1 MKKPNMPSRNSA
13 KRWATIDRY
22 ITDMAKTGI
31 KYFMLALLLLVG
43 TIARAQFQQEG
54 EKEKPPPL
62 TRILFVLDGSQS
74 MYGRWQSDIKMNIAQ
89 DLLSNL
95 LDSLKDVDNIQL
107 ALRVYGHQKTYPPQ
121 DCNDTRLVV
130 PFADDN
136 AMRIKNQLRYIKP
149 KGTTPIAF
157 ALEQSASDFPDCDAC
172 RNIIIL
178 ITDGLEEC
186 GGDPCAVSKALQ
198 ESGIVLKPFVIG
210 IGRDFR
216 EAFGCVGTY
225 FDASSEEQ
233 FGKAL
238 DLVISQ
244 ALNST
249 TAQVNLLDTY
259 DKPTET
265 NVNMT
270 FYDHVSGQVKYNFIQ
285 TLNSKG
291 LPDTLMIDPLV
302 TYDVVVHTLPPVR
315 VDSIRITPG
324 QHTIIPVS
332 TPQGQLRLKMEGT
345 GLSSRNLQ
353 AIVRRK
359 GSMETINVQ
368 HFGQTESYITG
379 DYSIE
384 ILSLPRIYIDDL
396 NIAQSTTT
404 TVEIPVPGIA
414 VIQKTAQGYGSLY
427 QENDDELVWVYNFR
441 ESPLQESL
449 ILQPGTYRV
458 VFRAKYSDR
467 AAYTV
472 ERTFR
477 VTSGKTTNVKVYQ

>member
-1 MKKPNMPSRNSA
+1 MIPSFVKYILPFLLIFTFSA
-13 KRWATIDRY
+13 IS
-22 ITDMAKTGI
+22 
-31 KYFMLALLLLVG
+31 
-43 TIARAQFQQEG
+43 AQNYQQE
-54 EKEKPPPL
+54 EEEKPQPL

-74 MYGRWQSDIKMNIAQ
+74 MYGRWQSDVKMNIAQ
-89 DLLSNL
+89 NLLSNL
-95 LDSLKDVDNIQL
+95 LDSLKDVQNIQL

-130 PFADDN
+130 AFADNN
-136 AMRIKNQLRYIKP
+136 ALRIKNQLRYIKP

-157 ALEQSASDFPDCDAC
+157 ALEQSAGDFPDCDDC

-186 GGDPCAVSKALQ
+186 GGDPCAVSADLQ
-198 ESGIVLKPFVIG
+198 KRGIALKPFVIG
-210 IGRDFR
+210 IGRNFR
-216 EAFGCVGTY
+216 EAFDCVGTY

-233 FGKAL
+233 FSKAL

-249 TAQVNLLDTY
+249 SAQVNLIDAY
-259 DKPTET
+259 SKPSET

-291 LPDTLMIDPLV
+291 LPDTLLIDPLV

-315 VDSIRITPG
+315 VDSIKITPG
-324 QHTIIPVS
+324 QHTIIPVN

-345 GLSSRNLQ
+345 TLSTRNLQ
-353 AIVRRK
+353 TIVRRK

-368 HFGQTESYITG
+368 QFGQTENYITG
-379 DYSIE
+379 DYNLE
-384 ILSLPRIYIDDL
+384 ILCLPRIYIDDI
-396 NIAQSTTT
+396 NIGQSSTT

-414 VIQKTAQGYGSLY
+414 VIQKSAQGYGSLY
-427 QENDDELVWVYNFR
+427 VERDDELEWVYNFR
-441 ESPLQESL
+441 ETPIQESL
-449 ILQPGTYRV
+449 ILQPGRYRV
-458 VFRAKYSDR
+458 VFRAKYSSR
-467 AAYTV
+467 AAFTI
-472 ERTFR
+472 EKRFR
-477 VTSGKTTNVKVYQ
+477 ITSGKTTNVKIYQ

>member
-1 MKKPNMPSRNSA
+1 MIAYSA
-13 KRWATIDRY
+13 ATVQ
-22 ITDMAKTGI
+22 
-31 KYFMLALLLLVG
+31 LN
-43 TIARAQFQQEG
+43 AQE

-89 DLLSNL
+89 NLLSNL
-95 LDSLKDVDNIQL
+95 LDSLKDVENIQL

-130 PFADDN
+130 PFADKN

-157 ALEQSASDFPDCDAC
+157 ALEQSAGDFPPCDNC

-186 GGDPCAVSKALQ
+186 GGDPCAVSRDLQ
-198 ESGIVLKPFVIG
+198 KRGIALKPFVIG
-210 IGRDFR
+210 IGRNFR
-216 EAFGCVGTY
+216 EAFDCVGTY
-225 FDASSEEQ
+225 FDASSEAQ
-233 FGKAL
+233 FSKAL

-249 TAQVNLLDTY
+249 TAQVNLLDAY
-259 DKPTET
+259 HKPTET

-291 LPDTLMIDPLV
+291 VPDTLLLDPLV

-315 VDSIRITPG
+315 IDSIKITPG
-324 QHTIIPVS
+324 QHTIIPLV
-332 TPQGQLRLKMEGT
+332 TPQGRLRLKMEGT
-345 GLSSRNLQ
+345 SLSSRNLQ
-353 AIVRRK
+353 AIVRQNGK
-359 GSMETINVQ
+359 METINVQ
-368 HFGQTESYITG
+368 QFGQTENYIIG
-379 DYSIE
+379 DYSLE
-384 ILSLPRIYIDDL
+384 ILCLPRIYIDEI
-396 NIAQSTTT
+396 NIAQSSTT

-414 VIQKTAQGYGSLY
+414 VIQKSAQGYGSLY
-427 QENDDELVWVYNFR
+427 AEQENELIWIYNFR
-441 ESPLQESL
+441 ENPVQESL
-449 ILQPGTYRV
+449 ILQPGHYRV
-458 VFRAKYSDR
+458 VFRAKYANR
-467 AAYTV
+467 AAFSI
-472 ERTFR
+472 EKSFR
-477 VTSGKTTNVKVYQ
+477 VISGKTTNVKIYQ

>member
-1 MKKPNMPSRNSA
+1 MILSIRIYLIAILVIMSLSSA
-13 KRWATIDRY
+13 KGQIY
-22 ITDMAKTGI
+22 
-31 KYFMLALLLLVG
+31 L
-43 TIARAQFQQEG
+43 QEE
-54 EKEKPPPL
+54 EKDSPL

-74 MYGRWQSDIKMNIAQ
+74 MYGRWQSDVKMNIAQ
-89 DLLSNL
+89 NLLSNL
-95 LDSLKDVDNIQL
+95 LDSLQDVENIQL

-121 DCNDTRLVV
+121 DCDDTRLVV
-130 PFADDN
+130 PFAENN

-149 KGTTPIAF
+149 KGTTPIAY
-157 ALEQSASDFPDCDAC
+157 ALEQSAGDFPECDDC

-186 GGDPCAVSKALQ
+186 GGDPCAVSADLQ
-198 ESGIVLKPFVIG
+198 RKGIALKPFVIG

-216 EAFGCVGTY
+216 EAFNCVGTY

-249 TAQVNLLDTY
+249 TAQVNLIDDY
-259 DKPTET
+259 NRPTEKD
-265 NVNMT
+265 VNMT

-291 LPDTLMIDPLV
+291 LPDTLLIDHLV

-315 VDSIRITPG
+315 VDSIKIVPG
-324 QHTIIPVS
+324 QHTIIPIS
-332 TPQGQLRLKMEGT
+332 TPQGSLRLKMEGT
-345 GLSSRNLQ
+345 SLSNRNLQ

-368 HFGQTESYITG
+368 QFGQTENYLIG
-379 DYSIE
+379 DYSLE
-384 ILSLPRIYIDDL
+384 VLSLPRIYVDEV
-396 NIAQSTTT
+396 NIAQSSTT

-427 QENDDELVWVYNFR
+427 AERDDELVWVYNFR
-441 ESPLQESL
+441 ERATQESL
-449 ILQPGTYRV
+449 ILQPGQYRV
-458 VFRAKYSDR
+458 VFRPRYARR
-467 AAYTV
+467 AMFTT
-472 ERTFR
+472 EKRFKI
-477 VTSGKTTNVKVYQ
+477 SPGKTTHVKIYK

>member
-1 MKKPNMPSRNSA
+1 MIPIQMIISCLRKTRLLFLIIAYSA
-13 KRWATIDRY
+13 T
-22 ITDMAKTGI
+22 TMQ
-31 KYFMLALLLLVG
+31 VN
-43 TIARAQFQQEG
+43 AQQ

-89 DLLSNL
+89 NLLSNL
-95 LDSLKDVDNIQL
+95 LDSLKDVENIQL
-107 ALRVYGHQKTYPPQ
+107 ALRVYGHQKAYPPQ

-130 PFADDN
+130 PFADNN

-157 ALEQSASDFPDCDAC
+157 ALEQAAGDFPDCDNC

-186 GGDPCAVSKALQ
+186 GGDPCAVSRDLQ
-198 ESGIVLKPFVIG
+198 KRGIALKPFVIG
-210 IGRDFR
+210 IGRNFR
-216 EAFGCVGTY
+216 EAFDCVGTY

-233 FGKAL
+233 FSKAL

-249 TAQVNLLDTY
+249 TAQVNLLDVY
-259 DKPTET
+259 NKPTET

-270 FYDHVSGQVKYNFIQ
+270 FYDHISGQVKYNFIQ

-291 LPDTLMIDPLV
+291 VPDTLLLDPLV

-315 VDSIRITPG
+315 VDSISITPG
-324 QHTIIPVS
+324 QHTIIPVV

-345 GLSSRNLQ
+345 SLSSRNLQ
-353 AIVRRK
+353 AIVRQK
-359 GSMETINVQ
+359 GKIETINVQ
-368 HFGQTESYITG
+368 QFGQTENYIVG
-379 DYSIE
+379 DYSLE
-384 ILSLPRIYIDDL
+384 ILCLPRIYIDEV
-396 NIAQSTTT
+396 NVAQSSTT

-414 VIQKTAQGYGSLY
+414 VIQKSAQGYGSLY
-427 QENDDELVWVYNFR
+427 AEQNNELIWIYNFR
-441 ESPLQESL
+441 ENPVQESL
-449 ILQPGTYRV
+449 ILQPGKYMV
-458 VFRAKYSDR
+458 VFRAKYANR
-467 AAYTV
+467 AAFSI
-472 ERTFR
+472 EKSFR
-477 VTSGKTTNVKVYQ
+477 VISGKTTNVKIYQ

>member
-1 MKKPNMPSRNSA
+1 MLISCLRNTLFLFLIIAYS
-13 KRWATIDRY
+13 ATI
-22 ITDMAKTGI
+22 
-31 KYFMLALLLLVG
+31 
-43 TIARAQFQQEG
+43 AQVSDQE

-74 MYGRWQSDIKMNIAQ
+74 MYGRWQSDMKMNIAQ
-89 DLLSNL
+89 NLLSNL
-95 LDSLKDVDNIQL
+95 LDSLKDVENIQL

-130 PFADDN
+130 PFADKN

-157 ALEQSASDFPDCDAC
+157 ALEQAAGDFPVCDNC

-186 GGDPCAVSKALQ
+186 GGDPCAVSRDLQ
-198 ESGIVLKPFVIG
+198 KRGIVLKPFVIG
-210 IGRDFR
+210 IGRNFR
-216 EAFGCVGTY
+216 EAFDCVGTY

-233 FGKAL
+233 FSKAL

-249 TAQVNLLDTY
+249 TAQVNLLDVY
-259 DKPTET
+259 NKPTET

-291 LPDTLMIDPLV
+291 VPDTLLVDPLV

-315 VDSIRITPG
+315 VDSIKITPG
-324 QHTIIPVS
+324 QHTIIPVV
-332 TPQGQLRLKMEGT
+332 TPQGRLRLKMEGT
-345 GLSSRNLQ
+345 SLSSRNLQ
-353 AIVRRK
+353 AIVRQNGK
-359 GSMETINVQ
+359 METINVQ
-368 HFGQTESYITG
+368 QFGQTENYIIG
-379 DYSIE
+379 DYSLE
-384 ILSLPRIYIDDL
+384 ILCLPRIYIDEI
-396 NIAQSTTT
+396 NVAQSSTT

-414 VIQKTAQGYGSLY
+414 VIQKSAQGYGSLY
-427 QENDDELVWVYNFR
+427 AEQENELIWIYNFR
-441 ESPLQESL
+441 ENPVQESL
-449 ILQPGTYRV
+449 ILQPGKYMV
-458 VFRAKYSDR
+458 VFRAKYANR
-467 AAYTV
+467 AAFSI
-472 ERTFR
+472 EKSFR
-477 VTSGKTTNVKVYQ
+477 VISGKTTNVKIYQ

>member
-1 MKKPNMPSRNSA
+1 MNISLS
-13 KRWATIDRY
+13 
-22 ITDMAKTGI
+22 
-31 KYFMLALLLLVG
+31 KYLLSLLLIFFFTSALGQVNPH
-43 TIARAQFQQEG
+43 Q

-74 MYGRWQSDIKMNIAQ
+74 MYGRWQSDVKMNIAQ

-95 LDSLKDVDNIQL
+95 LDSLKDVENIQL
-107 ALRVYGHQKTYPPQ
+107 ALRVYGHQKNYPPQ

-130 PFADDN
+130 PFADKN
-136 AMRIKNQLRYIKP
+136 ALRIKNQLRYIKP

-157 ALEQSASDFPDCDAC
+157 ALEQAGGDFPPCDDC

-186 GGDPCAVSKALQ
+186 DGDPCAVSKDLQ
-198 ESGIVLKPFVIG
+198 EGGIALKPFVIG
-210 IGRDFR
+210 IGRNFQ
-216 EAFGCVGTY
+216 EAFDCVGTY

-249 TAQVNLLDTY
+249 TAQVNLLDAY
-259 DKPTET
+259 DRPTET

-270 FYDHVSGQVKYNFIQ
+270 FYDHISGQIKYNFIQ

-291 LPDTLMIDPLV
+291 LPDTLLIDPLV
-302 TYDVVVHTLPPVR
+302 TYDVVIHTLPPVR
-315 VDSIRITPG
+315 VDSIKITPG
-324 QHTIIPVS
+324 QHTIIPAS
-332 TPQGQLRLKMEGT
+332 TPRGQLRLKMEGT
-345 GLSSRNLQ
+345 SLSSKNLQ

-368 HFGQTESYITG
+368 QFGQTEHYIVG
-379 DYSIE
+379 DYSLE
-384 ILSLPRIYIDDL
+384 ILCLPRIYIDEL

-404 TVEIPVPGIA
+404 TIEIPVPGIA
-414 VIQKTAQGYGSLY
+414 VIQKSAQGYGSLY
-427 QENDDELVWVYNFR
+427 VEQDDELIWIYNFR
-441 ESPLQESL
+441 ETPIQESL
-449 ILQPGTYRV
+449 ILQPGNYRV
-458 VFRAKYSDR
+458 VFRARYASR
-467 AAYTV
+467 AAFSI
-472 ERTFR
+472 EKSFR
-477 VTSGKTTNVKVYQ
+477 VTSGKTTNVKIYQ

>member
-1 MKKPNMPSRNSA
+1 MNISLTKYTLIILLIFTISA
-13 KRWATIDRY
+13 SF
-22 ITDMAKTGI
+22 GQ
-31 KYFMLALLLLVG
+31 LN
-43 TIARAQFQQEG
+43 AQED
-54 EKEKPPPL
+54 KEKPPPL

-89 DLLSNL
+89 NLLSNL
-95 LDSLKDVDNIQL
+95 LDSLKDVENIQL

-130 PFADDN
+130 PFADGN
-136 AMRIKNQLRYIKP
+136 ALRIKNQLRYIKP

-157 ALEQSASDFPDCDAC
+157 ALEQSASDFPDCEEC

-186 GGDPCAVSKALQ
+186 GGDPCAVSENLQ
-198 ESGIVLKPFVIG
+198 KKGIALKPFVIG
-210 IGRDFR
+210 IGRNFR
-216 EAFGCVGTY
+216 EAFDCVGTY

-233 FGKAL
+233 FSKAL

-249 TAQVNLLDTY
+249 TAQVNLLDVY
-259 DKPTET
+259 NKPSET

-270 FYDHVSGQVKYNFIQ
+270 FYDHVSGQIKYNFIQ
-285 TLNSKG
+285 TLNGKG
-291 LPDTLMIDPLV
+291 LPDTLFIDPLI
-302 TYDVVVHTLPPVR
+302 TYDVVVHTLPAAR
-315 VDSIRITPG
+315 ADSIVITAG

-345 GLSSRNLQ
+345 SLSSRNLQ

-368 HFGQTESYITG
+368 QFGQTENYIVG
-379 DYSIE
+379 DYNLE
-384 ILSLPRIYIDDL
+384 ILCLPRIYIDDI
-396 NIAQSTTT
+396 NIAQSSTT

-414 VIQKTAQGYGSLY
+414 VIQKSAQGYGSLY
-427 QENDDELVWVYNFR
+427 LEKENELIWIYNFR

-449 ILQPGTYRV
+449 ILQPGKYRV

-467 AAYTV
+467 AAFSI
-472 ERTFR
+472 EKRFR
-477 VTSGKTTNVKVYQ
+477 ITSGKTTNVKIYQ

>member
-1 MKKPNMPSRNSA
+1 MQVN
-13 KRWATIDRY
+13 
-22 ITDMAKTGI
+22 
-31 KYFMLALLLLVG
+31 
-43 TIARAQFQQEG
+43 AQQ

-74 MYGRWQSDIKMNIAQ
+74 MYGRWQSDMKMNIAQ

-95 LDSLKDVDNIQL
+95 LDSLKDVENIQL

-130 PFADDN
+130 PFADKN

-157 ALEQSASDFPDCDAC
+157 ALEQAAGDFPDCDNC

-186 GGDPCAVSKALQ
+186 GGDPCAVSRDLQ
-198 ESGIVLKPFVIG
+198 KRGIALKPFVIG
-210 IGRDFR
+210 IGRNFR
-216 EAFGCVGTY
+216 EAFDCVGTY

-233 FGKAL
+233 FSKAL

-249 TAQVNLLDTY
+249 TAQVNLLDVY
-259 DKPTET
+259 NKPTET

-270 FYDHVSGQVKYNFIQ
+270 FYDHISGQVKYNFIQ

-291 LPDTLMIDPLV
+291 VPDTLLVDPLV

-315 VDSIRITPG
+315 VDSIKITPG
-324 QHTIIPVS
+324 QHTIIPVV
-332 TPQGQLRLKMEGT
+332 TPQGRLRLKMEGT
-345 GLSSRNLQ
+345 SLSSRNLQ
-353 AIVRRK
+353 AIVRQNGK
-359 GSMETINVQ
+359 METINIQ
-368 HFGQTESYITG
+368 HFGQTENYIIG
-379 DYSIE
+379 DYSLE
-384 ILSLPRIYIDDL
+384 ILCLPRIYIDEI
-396 NIAQSTTT
+396 NVAQSSTT

-414 VIQKTAQGYGSLY
+414 VIQKSAQGYGSLY
-427 QENDDELVWVYNFR
+427 AKQNNELIWIYNFR
-441 ESPLQESL
+441 ENPVQESL
-449 ILQPGTYRV
+449 ILQPGKYMV
-458 VFRAKYSDR
+458 VFRAKYANR
-467 AAYTV
+467 AAFSI
-472 ERTFR
+472 EKSFR
-477 VTSGKTTNVKVYQ
+477 VISGKTTNVKIYQ